1 MSKKET
7 IVTDIINNKISQFI
21 DQFTEQEFLDEVGDK
36 IFDETHENLDEEEV
50 KFIIQKK
57 LNPLLVK
64 FGEYVVT
71 QQM

>member
-50 KFIIQKK
+50 KFIIQTK

-71 QQM
+71 QKM